1 MPTEKL
7 GMNVKGGATGQPG
20 NPFDKDDEGVFI
32 SKINPNGAAARD
44 GRLRPGMRIIEVNE
58 VSLLGATHQEAVHA
72 LRNVGNKIVLLV
84 CDGYEP
90 SEVPKRNSNIPETPT
105 PTSPTS
111 RSFKSFSSVD
121 KEDDDVFA
129 TTTPKP
135 TERKRQT
142 SSDSLK
148 QREASVESLK
158 NQSTLVTTNAV
169 INNSEETV
177 SETKNVDQ
185 KVMDVMKAAEQLT
198 KTSTNAYSS
207 QSNASKEQKTTTVI
221 MKKHN
226 VNTGVVAAQQAT
238 TVSPFST
245 ISPFRFNFKSL
256 SEHFTQNLSN
266 TEFFPN
272 PPFPTVQR

>member
-1 MPTEKL
+1 
-7 GMNVKGGATGQPG
+7 MNVKGGATGQPG

-32 SKINPNGAAARD
+32 SKINPSGAAARD

-72 LRNVGNKIVLLV
+72 LRNAGNKIVLLV

-90 SEVPKRNSNIPETPT
+90 SDVSKRGSNIAETPT

-121 KEDDDVFA
+121 RDDDDVFS
-129 TTTPKP
+129 TPTPKAA
-135 TERKRQT
+135 ERKTEPIPQP
-142 SSDSLK
+142 LK

-158 NQSTLVTTNAV
+158 NQSSLVTTNV
-169 INNSEETV
+169 VNNSEDSVV

-198 KTSTNAYSS
+198 KTT
-207 QSNASKEQKTTTVI
+207 SNAFSSNTSKEQKTTTVI

-226 VNTGVVAAQQAT
+226 VNTGVPVVQQAT
-238 TVSPFST
+238 TVSY
-245 ISPFRFNFKSL
+245 IL
-256 SEHFTQNLSN
+256 I
-266 TEFFPN
+266 
-272 PPFPTVQR
+272 